1 MKLLNQEIIKKFVHS
16 RIPLSKLI
24 HKYKRKQN
32 INKRNKVKKKYRMEI
47 QQMRLKMDWYIVSD
61 PAKFWIEES

>member
-1 MKLLNQEIIKKFVHS
+1 MKE
-16 RIPLSKLI
+16 
-24 HKYKRKQN
+24 
-32 INKRNKVKKKYRMEI
+32 NKRLTNVIRLKKKYRIEI